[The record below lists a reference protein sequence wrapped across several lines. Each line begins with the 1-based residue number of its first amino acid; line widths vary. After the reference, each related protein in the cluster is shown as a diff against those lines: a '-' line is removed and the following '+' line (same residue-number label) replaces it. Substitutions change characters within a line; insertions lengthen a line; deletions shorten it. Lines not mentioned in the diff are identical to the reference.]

1 MKITE
6 LKSMSLIIVLAMMIM
21 TAFTACSDDD
31 NEGNK
36 TVVFPELAKH
46 QQRSRRNYRTIF

>member
-6 LKSMSLIIVLAMMIM
+6 LKSMSLIMVLAMMIM

-31 NEGNK
+31 NEAQQNRC
-36 TVVFPELAKH
+36 FP
-46 QQRSRRNYRTIF
+46 

>member
-36 TVVFPELAKH
+36 TVVFPELANISSVPSIL
-46 QQRSRRNYRTIF
+46 R